1 LKGLCLA
8 LCASALYVST
18 GVAWAASKKK
28 HAPKYKSGADS
39 EEGYIVKQTQDGRII
54 KIPKKQTFKFG
65 ESDIQGEANRP
76 SESIL
81 SPRNGPPRNSL
92 IPVRKSFRRES
103 LDTLGY
109 QERQSP

>member
-1 LKGLCLA
+1 VA
-8 LCASALYVST
+8 LCAGSSLAM
-18 GVAWAASKKK
+18 AAKKK
-28 HAPKYKSGADS
+28 HKTHKYESGADS
-39 EEGYIVKQTQDGRII
+39 EEGYIIKQTKDGRII

-76 SESIL
+76 DESIL
-81 SPRNGPPRNSL
+81 SPRNGPPKNSL

-109 QERQSP
+109 QERQRP